1 VDAKGGNESAIV
13 ALGIVGSDECLP
25 NTDPDFRVCEL
36 IPSFSYSLLEHLT
49 LQDYVPAFDKAA
61 EMALDACSLF
71 IPG

>member
-1 VDAKGGNESAIV
+1 M

-36 IPSFSYSLLEHLT
+36 IPSFPYSLLEHLS
-49 LQDYVPAFDKAA
+49 LDNYGPAFDKAA